1 MSEELVEIFK
11 RLSEKIEEIRDV
23 KLLTEITDIFVELI
37 ARSGKVMLD
46 MDKLKRDY
54 RDLVRKLAEC
64 ERARESMAK
73 TICEAEYN
81 KKYYVM
87 D

>member
-1 MSEELVEIFK
+1 MSEELAEIFEK
-11 RLSEKIEEIRDV
+11 LSENIKEIHDV
-23 KLLTEITDIFVELI
+23 KLLTEIMSIFVELM

-54 RDLVRKLAEC
+54 QDLVRKLPEC
-64 ERARESMAK
+64 ERAKESMAK
-73 TICEAEYN
+73 TICEADYY